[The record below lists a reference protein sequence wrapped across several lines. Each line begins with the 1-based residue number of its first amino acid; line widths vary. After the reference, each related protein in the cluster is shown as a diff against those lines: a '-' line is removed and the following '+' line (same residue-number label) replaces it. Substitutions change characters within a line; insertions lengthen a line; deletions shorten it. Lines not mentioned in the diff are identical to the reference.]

1 MVVYDS
7 RPVRRVRQ
15 VVGDVLVLV
24 GLVLAVVVGREVA
37 GSIERLAAIGTRV
50 QDEGSAF
57 QRQLSATARALAD
70 IPLAGDA
77 VSAPLRRASEHAGA
91 VAAAGA
97 QQHDTAVHL
106 AHLVGGGLTVVFVV
120 VLLLVWTRTRGRFV
134 RAATAA
140 RRVDHG
146 PDGTEVLALRALVG
160 RDAVTALGPGVV
172 ARWRERDPATI
183 TALADLERRS
193 CGLRTRPGRP

>member
-140 RRVDHG
+140 RRVDQG

-183 TALADLERRS
+183 AALADLERRS
-193 CGLRTRPGRP
+193 CGLRIRPGRP

>member
-7 RPVRRVRQ
+7 RPLRRVRQ
-15 VVGDVLVLV
+15 VVADLLVLV

-37 GSIERLAAIGTRV
+37 GSIERLASIGTRV

-134 RAATAA
+134 RAATAT
-140 RRVDHG
+140 REVDRG

-172 ARWRERDPATI
+172 DRWRERDPATI
-183 TALADLERRS
+183 AALADLERRS
-193 CGLRTRPGRP
+193 CGLRSRPGRP